1 MVDQIGNL
9 MTLLGCTEEQAK
21 SIIEYDE
28 KVDKMTVKE
37 CESDLTDEQKA
48 VAKKYRQGERK
59 APTVYNF
66 DTRKRKADDTKR
78 GLIELLAETI
88 KEQECCDK
96 LDVTNAERQIDFE
109 WGGRKLRIVL
119 SAPRK

>member
-1 MVDQIGNL
+1 
-9 MTLLGCTEEQAK
+9 MTLLDCTEEQAK
-21 SIIEYDE
+21 GIIEYDQ

-48 VAKKYRQGERK
+48 VAKKYRQGDRK
-59 APTVYNF
+59 PTVYNF
-66 DTRKRKADDTKR
+66 DTRERKTDDTKK

-88 KEQECCDK
+88 KEQECCNA
-96 LDVTNAERQIDFE
+96 LDITNAERQIDFE